1 MLDPARCGL
10 ILIPAGGPATSEQ
23 FWLSEEQVK
32 RLAPYFPRSR
42 GKARVMTGACSAES
56 SMSRGCYVLSRD
68 AGLIGVD
75 VPHPA
80 SQALSV

>member
-42 GKARVMTGACSAES
+42 GKARVDD
-56 SMSRGCYVLSRD
+56 RRVLS
-68 AGLIGVD
+68 GIIHV
-75 VPHPA
+75 
-80 SQALSV
+80 